1 MSISTIAGSGMQVAA
16 LRQQVAAS
24 NVARQPVEG
33 SPRQAVA
40 ASTQAGGGV
49 TASVVDAAADPSALA
64 TDLVAGLSARN
75 DFQANANV
83 LRRSDEA
90 LGSLLDVLA

>member
-1 MSISTIAGSGMQVAA
+1 MSIGTIASSGMQAAA

-24 NVARQPVEG
+24 NVARQPVDG

-40 ASTQAGGGV
+40 ASTQANGGV
-49 TASVVDAAADPSALA
+49 AASVVEAPSDPAAPV
-64 TDLVAGLSARN
+64 TDLVDGLSART
-75 DFQANANV
+75 DFQANAAV
-83 LRRSDEA
+83 LRRSDAA

>member
-1 MSISTIAGSGMQVAA
+1 MSISTIASSGMQVAA

-40 ASTQAGGGV
+40 ASTQAGGV

>member
-1 MSISTIAGSGMQVAA
+1 MSISTIASSGMQAAA

-24 NVARQPVEG
+24 NVARQPVDG

-40 ASTQAGGGV
+40 ASTQANGGV
-49 TASVVDAAADPSALA
+49 AARVVEAPSDPAAPV
-64 TDLVAGLSARN
+64 TDLVDGLSARN
-75 DFQANANV
+75 DFQANAAV
-83 LRRSDEA
+83 LRRSDAA

>member
-1 MSISTIAGSGMQVAA
+1 MSISSIASSGLQVAA

-24 NVARQPVEG
+24 NVARQPVDG

-49 TASVVDAAADPSALA
+49 AASVVQAASDPSAPV
-64 TDLVAGLSARN
+64 TDLVEGLSARN